1 MLYPQSQL
9 LLRNQNDLTGR
20 LLLVEPMADD
30 LLPELK
36 AHGGITELNVW
47 CTDAAVAAA
56 FAGAAPVLAE
66 RLSGSVHH
74 ALSGT
79 FDTVVIYYPKA
90 KEQLAYLLA
99 ELQPFVTAQTEI
111 YLTGDNKGGIKSLP
125 AQAAK
130 LGLHAHK
137 LDNAKHC
144 LWFALSGAI
153 ELPATRFGE
162 YQLQAQIGKTDV
174 ELAFCS
180 LPGVFNHGRLD
191 AGTAQLLKQL
201 DHIKHGKVLDFA
213 CGAGLI
219 GALLKK
225 YHPAIELWATDI
237 CALAVASTKATL
249 ARQQQTAEVRCQAG
263 LAGLPL
269 FHHIVSNPPFHTG
282 LKLDLQI
289 SQDFIQHCKQHLLP
303 GGSLTLVANAHLPYG
318 QWLTEAFGK
327 ATELSRSNGF
337 IVWQAWR

>member
-9 LLRNQNDLTGR
+9 LARNHSDLTGR
-20 LLLVEPMADD
+20 VLLVEPMADD
-30 LLPELK
+30 LHQQLLTYPQISGL
-36 AHGGITELNVW
+36 TVW

-56 FAGAAPVLAE
+56 FAKASPVLAE
-66 RLSGSVHH
+66 RLTTLP
-74 ALSGT
+74 AT
-79 FDTVVIYYPKA
+79 CFDTVVIYYPKA
-90 KEQLAYLLA
+90 KEQLPYLLA
-99 ELQPFVTAQTEI
+99 ELKPFITAQTAI

-144 LWFALSGAI
+144 LWFALSGVANAT
-153 ELPATRFGE
+153 LPATDF
-162 YQLQAQIGKTDV
+162 AQYPLTARLGNTEV
-174 ELAFCS
+174 TLTFCS

-191 AGTAQLLKQL
+191 AGTAQLLLQL
-201 DHIKHGKVLDFA
+201 DHIKSGKVLDFA

-219 GALLKK
+219 GAVLKK
-225 YHPAIELWATDI
+225 QHPAIDLWATDI
-237 CALAVASTKATL
+237 CVLATAATRATL
-249 ARQQQTAEVRCQAG
+249 ALQQQTAEIRCQAG

-269 FHHIVSNPPFHTG
+269 FQHIVSNPPFHTG

-289 SQDFIQHCKQHLLP
+289 SQDFIQSCKQHLLP

-318 QWLTEAFGK
+318 QWLSAVFGK
-327 ATELSRSNGF
+327 VSELSRSNGF